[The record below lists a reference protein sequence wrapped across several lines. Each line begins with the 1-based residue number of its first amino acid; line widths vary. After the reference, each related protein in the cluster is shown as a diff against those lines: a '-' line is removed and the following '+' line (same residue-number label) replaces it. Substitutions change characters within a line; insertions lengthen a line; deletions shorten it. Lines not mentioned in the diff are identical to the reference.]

1 MRISD
6 CSSDVCSADLPG
18 DDEVLIGRQAEST
31 AVDAGNVPQTIHQL
45 AYKTAILNEQR
56 EVMTTIRCLRP
67 TIAIAIGFE
76 VERTGQFECFTHA
89 LPDFGLDPVKT
100 LRVDGIFKA
109 GVQPLLALAIVALH
123 SHDGIRAG
131 RAEERRQGQESV
143 SP

>member
-1 MRISD
+1 MSFFF
-6 CSSDVCSADLPG
+6 
-18 DDEVLIGRQAEST
+18 LIIRRPPRSTRTDTLFPYTTLFRSQAEST

-89 LPDFGLDPVKT
+89 DRKSTRLNS
-100 LRVDGIFKA
+100 
-109 GVQPLLALAIVALH
+109 
-123 SHDGIRAG
+123 SH
-131 RAEERRQGQESV
+131 
-143 SP
+143 